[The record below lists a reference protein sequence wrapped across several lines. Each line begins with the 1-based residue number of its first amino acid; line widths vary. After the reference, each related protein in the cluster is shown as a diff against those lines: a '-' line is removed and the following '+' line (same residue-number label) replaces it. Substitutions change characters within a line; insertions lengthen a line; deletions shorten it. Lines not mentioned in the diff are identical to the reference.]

1 MYSINKYLKYR
12 ALQNISPRYRALE
25 CKIQHEICCSIK
37 SVLGEG
43 RTKIVLEIM
52 PTERNVKTAC
62 LLSNHS
68 SLLLSKCKQYTL
80 ADQIWIFRFL
90 NLSVRQSIRVQ
101 TISVPRS
108 SKLNINFKNAL
119 RHGFFNESSLQ
130 IYFLH
135 TAFTDL
141 NSKQDAHWKFRSG
154 TDLAWTRFNYLT
166 TLLKRVNFCIFW
178 QNRDF
183 LRIAFF
189 RPFSIL
195 ITPHRCISFSKS
207 TKF

>member
-1 MYSINKYLKYR
+1 MYFKFLRWIHF
-12 ALQNISPRYRALE
+12 NITLLE
-25 CKIQHEICCSIK
+25 LSLARILYWWRILGSELG
-37 SVLGEG
+37 LGEG

-52 PTERNVKTAC
+52 PTERNIKTAC

-108 SKLNINFKNAL
+108 SKLNLNFKKAL
-119 RHGFFNESSLQ
+119 CHGFFNEYSSQ

-141 NSKQDAHWKFRSG
+141 NSKQSALKIQIWNRSTENLAHMR
-154 TDLAWTRFNYLT
+154 
-166 TLLKRVNFCIFW
+166 
-178 QNRDF
+178 
-183 LRIAFF
+183 
-189 RPFSIL
+189 
-195 ITPHRCISFSKS
+195 TP
-207 TKF
+207 